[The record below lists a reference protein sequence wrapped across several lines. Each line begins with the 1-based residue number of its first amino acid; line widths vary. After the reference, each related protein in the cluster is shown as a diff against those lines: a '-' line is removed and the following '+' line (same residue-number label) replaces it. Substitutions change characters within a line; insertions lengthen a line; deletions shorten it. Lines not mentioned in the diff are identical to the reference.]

1 MIHFRTAL
9 FAIGVACGSVSAS
22 AYADTSSAAIN
33 GSEEVVE
40 LFFSAAKIANVEV
53 LQQFLGKAI
62 TGLGGGRKKMYVI
75 EGM

>member
-53 LQQFLGKAI
+53 LQ
-62 TGLGGGRKKMYVI
+62 
-75 EGM
+75 